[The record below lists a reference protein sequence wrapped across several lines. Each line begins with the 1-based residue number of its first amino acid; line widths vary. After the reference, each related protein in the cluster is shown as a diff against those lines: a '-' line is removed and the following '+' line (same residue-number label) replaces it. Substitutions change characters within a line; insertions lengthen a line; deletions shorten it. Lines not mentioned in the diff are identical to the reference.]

1 MKPIWI
7 VDDDQSIRFVLE
19 KALLRE
25 DLPTRSFTNPREVL
39 AALDVATEE
48 DGPQILVSDIRMPG
62 GSGLDLLEK
71 VKQKLPGLPVI
82 IMTAYSDL
90 DSAVSA
96 FQGGAF
102 EYLPKPF
109 DLPKA
114 VELIRRAVEESQREE
129 VAEERMAAAP
139 EMLGQAPAMQDVFR
153 AIGRLSQSNVTV
165 MITGESGSGKELVA
179 KALHKHSTRANGPFV
194 AINTAAIPKDLLES
208 ELFGHERGA
217 FTGAQTMRRGR
228 FEQAEGGTLFLDEIG
243 DMPFDLQTRLLRVL
257 SDGHFY
263 RVGGHNAIK
272 ANPRVIAA
280 THQDLEQRVK
290 DGFFREDLF
299 HRLNVIRLRL
309 PALRERRE
317 DVVALTKHF
326 LQQSAKQLGIDAKR
340 ISEVAL
346 QQLSTFSFP
355 GNVRQLENICHW
367 LTVMAPAQVIEP
379 KDLPP
384 EVLSATLDLRKSSA
398 SAGGL
403 PVVKAGLPKV
413 DSAVVGGAVNLV
425 ANAPSAPAAPPAP
438 TAAEVDTGV
447 QAMAADQVGVAGQS
461 WEEGLELE
469 AQALL
474 AAGRNDV
481 WDVLTRR
488 FESKLIQTAL
498 HDTRGRRIE
507 AAHKLGI
514 GRNTITRK
522 IQELN
527 LE

>member
-1 MKPIWI
+1 MTLHGVTGKDMKPIWI

-19 KALLRE
+19 KALMRE
-25 DLPTRSFTNPREVL
+25 DLPTRSFTNAREVMT
-39 AALDVATEE
+39 ALEAGSDE

-62 GSGLDLLEK
+62 GSGLDLLTK
-71 VKQKLPGLPVI
+71 VKEKHPGLPVI
-82 IMTAYSDL
+82 IMTAFSDL

-114 VELIRRAVEESQREE
+114 IELIRRAVEESQREE

-179 KALHKHSTRANGPFV
+179 RALHKHSPRANGPFV

-228 FEQAEGGTLFLDEIG
+228 FEQADGGTLFLDEIG

-263 RVGGHNAIK
+263 RVGGHSAVK
-272 ANPRVIAA
+272 ANVRVIAA

-290 DGFFREDLF
+290 DGNFREDLF

-309 PALRERRE
+309 PALRERLE
-317 DVVALTKHF
+317 DIPMLARHF
-326 LQQSAKQLGIDAKR
+326 LQQSAKQLGVEPKR
-340 ISEVAL
+340 ISDAAL
-346 QQLSTFSFP
+346 ARLMTFSFP

-367 LTVMAPAQVIEP
+367 VTVMAPTQVIEP

-384 EVLSATLDLRKSSA
+384 EVGSGVGEVAPVRVAAAVAA
-398 SAGGL
+398 SEDA
-403 PVVKAGLPKV
+403 
-413 DSAVVGGAVNLV
+413 AVSLAAVAAV
-425 ANAPSAPAAPPAP
+425 PAAGAG
-438 TAAEVDTGV
+438 TWESALEVE
-447 QAMAADQVGVAGQS
+447 AMQLLASGRHDV
-461 WEEGLELE
+461 WEE
-469 AQALL
+469 
-474 AAGRNDV
+474 
-481 WDVLTRR
+481 LTRR
-488 FESKLIQTAL
+488 FESKLILTAL
-498 HDTRGRRIE
+498 SNTRGRRIE
-507 AAHKLGI
+507 AAQKLGI

-522 IQELN
+522 IQELG

>member
-25 DLPTRSFTNPREVL
+25 ELPTRSFTNTREVL
-39 AALDVATEE
+39 VALEAATD
-48 DGPQILVSDIRMPG
+48 DDSQGPQVLVSDIRMPG
-62 GSGLDLLEK
+62 GSGLELLDK
-71 VKQKLPGLPVI
+71 IKQKHPGLPVI

-109 DLPKA
+109 DLPRA
-114 VELIRRAVEESQREE
+114 VELIRRAVDESQREE
-129 VAEERMAAAP
+129 VAEERLVDAP

-165 MITGESGSGKELVA
+165 LITGESGSGKELVA
-179 KALHKHSTRANGPFV
+179 RALHKHSPRASGPFV

-263 RVGGHNAIK
+263 RVGGHNAVK
-272 ANPRVIAA
+272 ANVRVIAA

-290 DGFFREDLF
+290 VGGFREDLF

-317 DVVALTKHF
+317 DVPALTRHF
-326 LQQSAKQLGIDAKR
+326 LQQSAKQLGVDPKR
-340 ISEVAL
+340 ISDAAL
-346 QQLSTFSFP
+346 AQLSAFGFP

-367 LTVMAPAQVIEP
+367 LTVMAPAQLIEP

-384 EVLSATLDLRKSSA
+384 EVLVGEGADAQVSA
-398 SAGGL
+398 SPLEREPAGEAPAPAPVPIHVAPATGL
-403 PVVKAGLPKV
+403 PA
-413 DSAVVGGAVNLV
+413 AV
-425 ANAPSAPAAPPAP
+425 PSNS
-438 TAAEVDTGV
+438 
-447 QAMAADQVGVAGQS
+447 S
-461 WEEGLELE
+461 WESGLEQE

-474 AAGRNDV
+474 AAGRHDV
-481 WDVLTRR
+481 WDALTRR
-488 FESKLIQTAL
+488 FESRLILTAL
-498 HDTRGRRIE
+498 ANTRGRRIE
-507 AAHKLGI
+507 AAQKLGI

-522 IQELN
+522 IAELH
-527 LE
+527 LDRDAAD